1 MVAGINLEVAND
13 TKPHCDRLFRSLTQC
28 QSAYV
33 YGHLA
38 AVCTS
43 KVTKITT
50 TNLLGSF
57 LVIDFDGKESSAV
70 WKEHITDPDGVVIM
84 RAGLPVDGPR
94 QNRYP
99 HVTDPRGPALEIAAY
114 GILLYSLN
122 CVSVYCVCM
131 CVQQRA
137 NPCTHT
143 YARAH
148 KYTHI
153 HTVACTPSART
164 YA

>member
-1 MVAGINLEVAND
+1 M
-13 TKPHCDRLFRSLTQC
+13 
-28 QSAYV
+28 

-57 LVIDFDGKESSAV
+57 LVVDFNGKESSAV
-70 WKEHITDPDGVVIM
+70 WKEHITDPDGVVIV

-114 GILLYSLN
+114 GILLYSLK
-122 CVSVYCVCM
+122 CDSVCMLRVYM
-131 CVQQRA
+131 CVQQRT
-137 NPCTHT
+137 NPHTQKPTRTH
-143 YARAH
+143 ARAH
-148 KYTHI
+148 SISTHI
-153 HTVACTPSART
+153 HTVACTIVHARMLPVFLVKDSFMT
-164 YA
+164 ICSKV